1 MSLFNQN
8 FLTWSNP
15 SINRGIQPTYS
26 YDFSSDPSELNQ
38 HAANISVDHTTNF
51 RWDFDIKNDSTNDA
65 SSIALGANLSNTE
78 WICDFDLTY
87 TTLTPVSGTT
97 TTFFVLSD
105 SDSGTD
111 SQTSQD
117 ALGCRINFGASD
129 SISNIES
136 DGTSLPGGASDAFST
151 LTTVT
156 TTTYYVRFIRES
168 ATSFK
173 NAFYSDSDRTS
184 ETDSVTST
192 IASTI
197 QNLDEF
203 KIANYSGGGG
213 GSDTIIGYIDN
224 LKIWDDISSF

>member
-1 MSLFNQN
+1 MVLFQQP
-8 FLTWSNP
+8 FLMDFS
-15 SINRGIQPTYS
+15 SINRGLQPTYS
-26 YDFSSDPSELNQ
+26 FDFTSDPSELNQ
-38 HAANISVDHTTNF
+38 DATNISVDHTTNF

-65 SSIALGANLSNTE
+65 SSIDLGSNLSNTA

-97 TTFFVLSD
+97 TSFFVLSD
-105 SDSGTD
+105 LSSATD
-111 SQTSQD
+111 SQTNQD
-117 ALGCRINFGASD
+117 ALGFRVNFGVSD

-136 DGTSLPGGASDAFST
+136 DGTTLPGGASDAFST

-156 TTTYYVRFIRES
+156 TTTYYVRMIRES

-173 NAFYSDSDRTS
+173 NTFYSDSDRTS

-192 IASTI
+192 IASSI
-197 QNLDEF
+197 QNLDHF

-213 GSDTIIGYIDN
+213 GSDTIIGYIKN
-224 LKIWDDISSF
+224 LKIWDGISSF